1 VQQGDELVLR
11 ILRIDAFRHRISLS
25 LKRVYPQEEEENLI
39 QEARTQ
45 SVETDEASAPS
56 SGNEERPSVESERA
70 VEESSLEASP
80 ASLEPP
86 DDAMLWSSLPEEE
99 EAGQA

>member
-1 VQQGDELVLR
+1 
-11 ILRIDAFRHRISLS
+11 LRIDAFRHRISLS
-25 LKRVYPQEEEENLI
+25 LKRVYPQEEEENLV

-45 SVETDEASAPS
+45 SVETDEASATS

-80 ASLEPP
+80 TASLRPP
-86 DDAMLWSSLPEEE
+86 DDTVLWSNLPEEE
-99 EAGQA
+99 QAGQA